1 MKIKGNMTVRIII
14 ALIAGIAIG
23 SFFNIYQD
31 ASWVKW
37 INQYVFNVIGQIF
50 LNLIFMLVVPV
61 VFVSIVL
68 GVLGV
73 GDPKH
78 LGSIGLKTISF
89 FLVTTALA
97 ITLAMS
103 LALVFKPGDGK
114 SDLLNSDEV
123 KTYAEEQKKKA
134 AAAEEEGTP
143 ATQTFD
149 QTLINLIPK
158 NPVLAMSE
166 TNMLQV
172 ITFAIFIGIG
182 MIALREK
189 VSAVKLLFEQT
200 NEILMFIVTAIMQ
213 YFAPIGTFGL
223 VATAFTNA
231 GFGAIKQLAMY
242 FFVVLLG
249 LFLHMIIVYGGAV
262 SFLAR
267 RNPIWFF
274 KGFAP
279 AMTVGFSSS
288 SSNATLPIS
297 LECAQ
302 DNLEVRKEIS
312 SFVQPLGA
320 TINMDGTAIMQGVAT
335 IFIAQISGVDLTLG
349 QMVTV
354 VVIAVVA
361 SIGTAGVP
369 GAGLVMLAMV
379 LTAVGLNPA
388 AIGIIL
394 GIDRLLDMT
403 RTAVNISGDAAC
415 AVVISE
421 QEKRYLA
428 KKGMKVA

>member
-1 MKIKGNMTVRIII
+1 MC
-14 ALIAGIAIG
+14 
-23 SFFNIYQD
+23 
-31 ASWVKW
+31 
-37 INQYVFNVIGQIF
+37 
-50 LNLIFMLVVPV
+50 
-61 VFVSIVL
+61 
-68 GVLGV
+68 
-73 GDPKH
+73 
-78 LGSIGLKTISF
+78 
-89 FLVTTALA
+89 
-97 ITLAMS
+97 
-103 LALVFKPGDGK
+103 LALVFKPGTGK
-114 SDLLNSDEV
+114 ADLLNSDDV
-123 KTYAEEQKKKA
+123 KKYVLEQKQKEKA
-134 AAAEEEGTP
+134 AEAEGTSVH
-143 ATQTFD
+143 QTFD

-182 MIALREK
+182 MIALGEK

-200 NEILMFIVTAIMQ
+200 NDILMFIVTAIMQ

-231 GFGAIKQLAMY
+231 GFGAIKQLGMY
-242 FFVVLLG
+242 FFVVLLA
-249 LFLHMIIVYGGAV
+249 LFLHMILVYGGAIK
-262 SFLAR
+262 FLAR
-267 RNPIWFF
+267 RSPIWFF

-302 DNLEVRKEIS
+302 DNLGVRKEIS

-335 IFIAQISGVDLTLG
+335 IFIAQISGVDLTIM

-354 VVIAVVA
+354 VAIAVIA

-369 GAGLVMLAMV
+369 GVGLVMLAMV
-379 LTAVGLNPA
+379 LTSVGLNPA

-415 AVVISE
+415 AVVINAR
-421 QEKRYLA
+421 EKQKLA
-428 KKGMKVA
+428 KKVA

>member
-249 LFLHMIIVYGGAV
+249 LFLHMILVYGGAV

>member
-1 MKIKGNMTVRIII
+1 MKIKGNMTLKIII
-14 ALIAGIAIG
+14 ALVLGIIVG
-23 SFFNIYQD
+23 SVFNLYQD

-37 INQYVFNVIGQIF
+37 FNQYVFNVIGQIF

-68 GVLGV
+68 GVVGV

-78 LGSIGLKTISF
+78 LGSIGLKTLGF

-97 ITLAMS
+97 ITLAMC
-103 LALVFKPGDGK
+103 LALVFKPGAGKADLMNSDDVKKYALEQKQKEEAAKAEGK
-114 SDLLNSDEV
+114 SVN
-123 KTYAEEQKKKA
+123 
-134 AAAEEEGTP
+134 
-143 ATQTFD
+143 QTFD

-182 MIALREK
+182 MIALGEK
-189 VSAVKLLFEQT
+189 VSAVRLLFEQT
-200 NEILMFIVTAIMQ
+200 NDILMFIVTAIMQ

-231 GFGAIKQLAMY
+231 GFGAIKQLGMY
-242 FFVVLLG
+242 FFVVLLA
-249 LFLHMIIVYGGAV
+249 LFLHMILVYGGAIQ
-262 SFLAR
+262 FLAR
-267 RNPIWFF
+267 RSPIWFF

-302 DNLEVRKEIS
+302 DNLGVRKEIS

-335 IFIAQISGVDLTLG
+335 IFIAQISGVDLTLL

-354 VVIAVVA
+354 IGIAVIA

-369 GAGLVMLAMV
+369 GVGLVMLAMV
-379 LTAVGLNPA
+379 LTSVGLNPA

-415 AVVISE
+415 AVVINE
-421 QEKRYLA
+421 REKRKLA
-428 KKGMKVA
+428 KNVA

>member
-1 MKIKGNMTVRIII
+1 MKIKGNMTLKIII
-14 ALIAGIAIG
+14 ALVLGIIVG
-23 SFFNIYQD
+23 SVFNLYQD

-37 INQYVFNVIGQIF
+37 FNQYVFNVIGQIF

-68 GVLGV
+68 GVVGV

-78 LGSIGLKTISF
+78 LGSIGLKTLGF

-97 ITLAMS
+97 ITLAMC
-103 LALVFKPGDGK
+103 LALVFKPGAGKADLMNSDDVKKYALEQKQKEEAAKAEGK
-114 SDLLNSDEV
+114 SVN
-123 KTYAEEQKKKA
+123 
-134 AAAEEEGTP
+134 
-143 ATQTFD
+143 QTFD

-182 MIALREK
+182 MIALGEK
-189 VSAVKLLFEQT
+189 VSAVRLLFEQT
-200 NEILMFIVTAIMQ
+200 NDILMFIVTAIMQ

-231 GFGAIKQLAMY
+231 GFGAIKQLGMY
-242 FFVVLLG
+242 FFVVLLA
-249 LFLHMIIVYGGAV
+249 LFLHMILVYGGAIQ
-262 SFLAR
+262 FLAR
-267 RNPIWFF
+267 RSPVWFF

-302 DNLEVRKEIS
+302 DNLGVRKEIS

-335 IFIAQISGVDLTLG
+335 IFIAQVSGVDLTLM

-354 VVIAVVA
+354 VGIAVIA

-369 GAGLVMLAMV
+369 GVGLVMLAMV
-379 LTAVGLNPA
+379 LTSVGLNPA

-415 AVVISE
+415 AVVINE
-421 QEKRYLA
+421 REKRKLA
-428 KKGMKVA
+428 KNVA

>member
-23 SFFNIYQD
+23 SFFNLYQD

-103 LALVFKPGDGK
+103 LALVFKPGEGK

-134 AAAEEEGTP
+134 AEAEAEGSP
-143 ATQTFD
+143 ANQTFD

-213 YFAPIGTFGL
+213 YFAPLGTFGL

-249 LFLHMIIVYGGAV
+249 LFLHMILVYGGAV

-379 LTAVGLNPA
+379 LTSVGLNPA